1 MNSKGYVLEKEA
13 EIKKMLEAIEEAKAE
28 QRRLEAYDFLED
40 FVEEILEGLRAEAE
54 ENVFYTF
61 WRNEDDNEWRSSF
74 SWNFDISVS
83 YVDIDNEIDFEV
95 TEDLLKSLAST
106 KDVEWCWYEEDILRA
121 KEDENE
127 KRDLRIHIKIIL
139 ERMLKELHEKMK

>member
-28 QRRLEAYDFLED
+28 QKRLEAYDFLED
-40 FVEEILEGLRAEAE
+40 FVEEILEDLRAEAE

-61 WRNEDDNEWRSSF
+61 WRNEDDNEWRKGF

-83 YVDIDNEIDFEV
+83 YVDIDNDIDFEV
-95 TEDLLKSLAST
+95 TEDILNSLAST

-121 KEDENE
+121 KEDEDE
-127 KRDLRIHIKIIL
+127 KRDLKIHIKIIL